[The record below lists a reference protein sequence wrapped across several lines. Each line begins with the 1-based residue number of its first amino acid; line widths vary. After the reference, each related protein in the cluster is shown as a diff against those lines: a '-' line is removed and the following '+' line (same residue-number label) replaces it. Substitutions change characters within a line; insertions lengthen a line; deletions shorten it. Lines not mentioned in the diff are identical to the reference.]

1 MTHLFLL
8 RHGETEENA
17 KHILQGHMPGTLTP
31 TGIEQAI
38 EAVEQLRST
47 AFDVCL
53 SSDLKRCV
61 DTTNI
66 ILEHLDQD
74 IPVIYT
80 KQLRERDWG
89 SITGMI
95 VEKGKWVDRP
105 DDVESMPAF
114 RARAKSFLDYVSSTY
129 PDANV
134 LVVSHGL
141 FLRILQ
147 AVHKNID
154 HKEITP
160 MTNAKVRQIDVE

>member
-1 MTHLFLL
+1 MTNLYLL

-17 KHILQGHMPGTLTP
+17 KHILQGHMPGTLTRE
-31 TGIEQAI
+31 GERQAI

-66 ILEHLDQD
+66 VLEHLGQD
-74 IPVIYT
+74 IPIVYT
-80 KQLRERDWG
+80 KLLRERDWG
-89 SITGMI
+89 SITGVV
-95 VEKGKWVDRP
+95 VEKGKWIDMP
-105 DDVESMPAF
+105 DDVESLPAC
-114 RARAKSFLDYVSSTY
+114 RVRSKVFLEYVTKTY
-129 PDANV
+129 PDKNV
-134 LVVSHGL
+134 LVVSHGM

-147 AVHKNID
+147 AVHNDVD

-160 MTNAKVRQIDVE
+160 MDNAEVRHLVLD

>member
-1 MTHLFLL
+1 MTNLFLL

-17 KHILQGHMPGTLTP
+17 KHILQGHMPGTLTQN
-31 TGIEQAI
+31 GIEQAI

-47 AFDVCL
+47 AFDVCV

-66 ILEHLDQD
+66 VLEHLGQD
-74 IPVIYT
+74 VPVIYT
-80 KQLRERDWG
+80 KLLRERDWG
-89 SITGMI
+89 SITGVV
-95 VEKGKWVDRP
+95 VEKGAWIDMP

-114 RARAKSFLDYVSSTY
+114 RARAKSFLEYVSSTY
-129 PDANV
+129 PNANV

-147 AVHKNID
+147 AVFHDVD

-160 MTNAKVRQIDVE
+160 MTNAEVRVIKI